1 MSDITLTVSAPG
13 PTVELT
19 ADAPGAVTVTV
30 NEGGGVSTHAG
41 LPDLATSG
49 HPVSAIT
56 GALSAAAAAAAYQPL
71 DADLTAIAA
80 LSSPATSITNA
91 VPKTLVDAA
100 GDLLVGTAAD
110 TVARLPLGSA
120 LQVLRVNAGATAPEW
135 AAAAGGSSGL
145 PLIGAGYGAAPGMV
159 RLAFVEPVLT
169 PGANTTVYMGPYQ
182 VDGDLTLGGGVF
194 KIQALTGTANVR
206 LAIISMN
213 TTTWQPSAVVKDF
226 GELTYTTTGQ
236 KVVTFSNVTIP
247 AGWYFV
253 GVRTDNATV
262 AFSGMRVAP
271 VVGWMGLETGYLT
284 ISHRT
289 KAETY
294 GAWSATPTAWD
305 TYASGSTTGLWGLTH
320 ILDWRLGA

>member
-13 PTVELT
+13 PTVELA

-135 AAAAGGSSGL
+135 AAASAGAVSVIARTVLGSDTASVDFTGIPATYENLMATYLARGTGSNTWSRVYLRLNGDSGSNYQSGSGGRTGASFVAVDGASGQAQMTVGLLPDASATAAYPAAGTLTVAGYARTVFNKVVSCVDVSPASTAIHGAILTGGLWASTAAVNQVTFLASSGNFVAGSVFTL
-145 PLIGAGYGAAPGMV
+145 YGVAGA
-159 RLAFVEPVLT
+159 
-169 PGANTTVYMGPYQ
+169 
-182 VDGDLTLGGGVF
+182 
-194 KIQALTGTANVR
+194 
-206 LAIISMN
+206 
-213 TTTWQPSAVVKDF
+213 
-226 GELTYTTTGQ
+226 
-236 KVVTFSNVTIP
+236 
-247 AGWYFV
+247 
-253 GVRTDNATV
+253 
-262 AFSGMRVAP
+262 
-271 VVGWMGLETGYLT
+271 
-284 ISHRT
+284 
-289 KAETY
+289 
-294 GAWSATPTAWD
+294 
-305 TYASGSTTGLWGLTH
+305 
-320 ILDWRLGA
+320 

>member
-13 PTVELT
+13 PTVELA

-135 AAAAGGSSGL
+135 AVAASGAPIAVTQYDPSSTVTHSTTSTTAVDIDETNLAVTFTVPASGAVLVSLNALFRQSSETWLGGWSLREGSSEVT
-145 PLIGAGYGAAPGMV
+145 GAYAVMEGWTTAPAGVNRSNKRMTY
-159 RLAFVEPVLT
+159 RRRFTGLT
-169 PGANTTVYMGPYQ
+169 PGASLTWKWAAKTSGGTSTTTYG
-182 VDGDLTLGGGVF
+182 LSGGG
-194 KIQALTGTANVR
+194 
-206 LAIISMN
+206 
-213 TTTWQPSAVVKDF
+213 QPAVMEVW
-226 GELTYTTTGQ
+226 
-236 KVVTFSNVTIP
+236 
-247 AGWYFV
+247 A
-253 GVRTDNATV
+253 A
-262 AFSGMRVAP
+262 
-271 VVGWMGLETGYLT
+271 
-284 ISHRT
+284 
-289 KAETY
+289 
-294 GAWSATPTAWD
+294 
-305 TYASGSTTGLWGLTH
+305 
-320 ILDWRLGA
+320 

>member
-13 PTVELT
+13 PTVDLT

-30 NEGGGVSTHAG
+30 SSGGGVSTHAG

-135 AAAAGGSSGL
+135 AAASAGAVSVIARTVLGSDTASVDFTSIPGTYENLMITYVARGTGSNTWSRVWLRFNGDSGSNYQYGNGGRAGASWVGVDGASGQAQMTVGLLPDASATAGYPAVGTVSVPGYARAVFNKAVSCVDASPASTSNHGALLTGGLWAATASVTRVTLYPSSGN
-145 PLIGAGYGAAPGMV
+145 
-159 RLAFVEPVLT
+159 F
-169 PGANTTVYMGPYQ
+169 
-182 VDGDLTLGGGVF
+182 
-194 KIQALTGTANVR
+194 LTGSVFTLYGV
-206 LAIISMN
+206 
-213 TTTWQPSAVVKDF
+213 
-226 GELTYTTTGQ
+226 
-236 KVVTFSNVTIP
+236 
-247 AGWYFV
+247 AG
-253 GVRTDNATV
+253 A
-262 AFSGMRVAP
+262 
-271 VVGWMGLETGYLT
+271 
-284 ISHRT
+284 
-289 KAETY
+289 
-294 GAWSATPTAWD
+294 
-305 TYASGSTTGLWGLTH
+305 
-320 ILDWRLGA
+320 